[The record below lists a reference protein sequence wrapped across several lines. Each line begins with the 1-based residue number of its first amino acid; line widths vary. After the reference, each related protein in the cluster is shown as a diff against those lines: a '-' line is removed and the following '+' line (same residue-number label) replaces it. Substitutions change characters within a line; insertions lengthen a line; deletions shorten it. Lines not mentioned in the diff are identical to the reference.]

1 MPASSR
7 TPAGAFTSPAD
18 WKPHLALGITGHRSG
33 NPAFDRNR
41 AAIVEG
47 LAALLGEID
56 RLAAAHDGTRERPRI
71 YSLLVDG
78 TDQIAAEL
86 ALARDW
92 NLVVPLPFGA
102 PLNLAINTHAATPE
116 DASALCRGEAA
127 RDPAV
132 EARAAAIRAVTARA
146 HLFELADRDAEVEAL
161 LLASLAAPHDRA
173 AARAFDALASENVAL
188 AGRVIIERTDLVI
201 AVWDGKVA
209 TLPGGTGHTV
219 TAAVGMGTPV
229 LVLDPAAPGHW
240 SILTRPEELGHLGA
254 GPAKPDRARLAAIIN
269 AAIHVPGWSPALLE
283 REVWRARSSRAFGF
297 YRRIERVFGG
307 GAAALGSTR
316 VTYEAPTAIAAG
328 SGADLVAAADAMP
341 GADRAIAGRLR
352 DEVLPMF
359 AWADG
364 IASRLGDAY
373 RSGMCTNFV
382 LAALAV
388 IIGIAFLPAGL
399 SEVKWTFASI
409 ELLLLVGILVLTA
422 AGSRLGWHRRWFELR
437 RVAEYLRH
445 APALLLLGV
454 ARPTGRWPRS
464 GARPDGH
471 GGGGSSGHDQGGRHD
486 AGPSAPTSAAWP
498 EHFARHAL
506 RAVGL
511 PRTRLTRDYLRA
523 GLAEVALPHVRAQ
536 RAYHEAKAAR
546 LETVHHRLDKAAE
559 ACFVLAV
566 VAVLGYLLLKAA
578 SLGAAVPAALVK
590 DSSPLFTFLGVAF
603 PTLGANLAGI
613 RYFGDFER
621 FGAISRV
628 AAEKLREIE
637 TRMTLLIEGSE
648 SALTYAAAADL
659 LHALDEAVVDEI
671 ASWQSVFGAKHLAL
685 PA

>member
-1 MPASSR
+1 MPAPSAK
-7 TPAGAFTSPAD
+7 PAAAFTSPAN
-18 WKPHLALGITGHRSG
+18 WKPHLALGVTGHRSG
-33 NPAFDRNR
+33 NPAFDQNR
-41 AAIVEG
+41 AAIAEG
-47 LAALLGEID
+47 LAALFSEIERIAATLDGERALP
-56 RLAAAHDGTRERPRI
+56 RL

-92 NLVVPLPFGA
+92 ELVVPLPFGEG
-102 PLNLAINTHAATPE
+102 LNLAINAHPTTPDDAA
-116 DASALCRGEAA
+116 ALCRGQPAS
-127 RDPAV
+127 DPAV
-132 EARAAAIRAVTARA
+132 EARACAIRAVTSRA
-146 HLFELADRDAEVEAL
+146 LMFELADRDAEIEAL
-161 LLASLAAPHDRA
+161 WLTSLAAPEDRA
-173 AARAFDALASENVAL
+173 AARAFEAAVSGNVAL

-209 TLPGGTGHTV
+209 NLPGGTGHTV
-219 TAAVGMGTPV
+219 TAALAMGTPV

-240 SILTRPEELGHLGA
+240 SILTRPEELGHLGKNPGA
-254 GPAKPDRARLAAIIN
+254 PDHDRLAAIIR
-269 AAIHVPGWSPALLE
+269 AAILVDGWNPALLE
-283 REVWRARSSRAFGF
+283 REVWRAQSAPLFGL
-297 YRRIERVFGG
+297 YRRIERMFGG
-307 GAAALGSTR
+307 GSGAFASTR
-316 VTYEAPTAIAAG
+316 VTYEAPEAIASG
-328 SGADLVAAADAMP
+328 SGARLVAAAAALP
-341 GADRAIAGRLR
+341 GGDPAVAEQLA

-364 IASRLGDAY
+364 IASRHGDAY
-373 RSGMCTNFV
+373 RSGMCVNFV

-388 IIGIAFLPAGL
+388 IVGLAFLPAGL
-399 SEVKWTFASI
+399 SELKWAFATV
-409 ELLLLVGILVLTA
+409 ELLLLAGILAMTV
-422 AGSRLGWHRRWFELR
+422 AGSRRGWHRRWFELR

-464 GARPDGH
+464 GVGSHAQGSGQGASDDHAMGKGDG
-471 GGGGSSGHDQGGRHD
+471 D
-486 AGPSAPTSAAWP
+486 TVWP

-506 RAVGL
+506 RAIGL
-511 PRTRLTRDYLRA
+511 PRARLSRDYLRA
-523 GLAEVALPHVRAQ
+523 GLAEVALPHVTAQ
-536 RAYHEAKAAR
+536 RAYHEAKARR
-546 LETVHHRLDKAAE
+546 LETVHHRLDRAAE
-559 ACFVLAV
+559 TCFVLAV
-566 VAVLGYLLLKAA
+566 VAVLGYLVLKAA
-578 SLGAAVPAALVK
+578 SLGGVVPAAFVT
-590 DSSPLFTFLGVAF
+590 DASPLFTVLGVAF

-637 TRMTLLIEGSE
+637 LRIGMLLDGSE

-659 LHALDEAVVDEI
+659 MHALDEAVVDEI